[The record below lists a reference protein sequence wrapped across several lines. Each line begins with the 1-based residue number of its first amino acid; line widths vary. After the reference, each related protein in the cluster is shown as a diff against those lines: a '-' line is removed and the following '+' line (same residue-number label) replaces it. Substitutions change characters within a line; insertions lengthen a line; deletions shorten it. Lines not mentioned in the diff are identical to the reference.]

1 MVVNMNYSS
10 ELENNLIL
18 GREEL
23 KKTNNI
29 FNLLVQQLGTIEFE
43 KRTLVFE
50 SLIKIIVN
58 QQLSSSAA
66 KVIFSRI
73 SDLFPNSQEISP
85 EDIKGINSLS
95 LRGAGISN
103 SKVGFIK
110 SLADEFIENPD
121 LINQWEELDQ
131 EQALVEIQKLKGFGV
146 WSANI
151 ILLFY
156 LGKQN
161 IFPIGDSTLNKAYTS
176 LFGSE
181 LDKELSVINWCEPY
195 KSILA
200 LYLWNWVDAGM
211 KELEATTT

>member
-18 GREEL
+18 GIEEL

>member
-1 MVVNMNYSS
+1 MKHSS
-10 ELENNLIL
+10 ELETNLIL
-18 GREEL
+18 GIEEL
-23 KKTNNI
+23 KKRNSI
-29 FNLLVQQLGTIEFE
+29 FDLLVQQLGTVEF
-43 KRTLVFE
+43 KKDNLVFE

-66 KVIFSRI
+66 KAIFSRI

-85 EDIKGINSLS
+85 EDINGVDSLA

-110 SLADEFIENPD
+110 SLADEFIENPG
-121 LINQWEELDQ
+121 LIKQWEELDQ
-131 EQALVEIQKLKGFGV
+131 EQALVEIQKLKGFGI

-161 IFPIGDSTLNKAYTS
+161 IFPIGDSTLNKAYTK
-176 LFGSE
+176 LFDNE
-181 LDKELSVINWCEPY
+181 LDKELNVINWCEPY
-195 KSILA
+195 RSILA
-200 LYLWNWVDAGM
+200 LYLWNWVDVGM
-211 KELEATTT
+211 KEFDPITIKSN

>member
-1 MVVNMNYSS
+1 MNCSS
-10 ELENNLIL
+10 ELQTSIKL
-18 GREEL
+18 GIEEL
-23 KKTNNI
+23 KQRSKV
-29 FNLLVQQLGTIEFE
+29 FDSLVQQLGIIEFE
-43 KRTLVFE
+43 KRNLIFE

-58 QQLSSSAA
+58 QQLSNSAA
-66 KVIFSRI
+66 KAIFSRI

-85 EDIKGINSLS
+85 EDIKGIDSLS

-121 LINQWEELDQ
+121 LIKQWEGLDQ
-131 EQALVEIQKLKGFGV
+131 DQALVEIQKLKGFGV

-161 IFPIGDSTLNKAYTS
+161 IFPIGDSTLHKAYTR
-176 LFGSE
+176 LFDNE
-181 LDKELSVINWCEPY
+181 LDKELNVINWSEPY
-195 KSILA
+195 RSILA
-200 LYLWNWVDAGM
+200 LYLWSWVDSGM
-211 KELEATTT
+211 KELKETIVRQ